1 MIRLRNFLSAISC
14 LLLITT
20 QAQAEKGGTYVF
32 MHSCQILD
40 GEGKLLRKFPGG
52 ICTYA
57 DDGSVYSSSQH
68 VLQKFSQAGTVVW
81 SKKLNSHHTIR
92 MLDQKRF
99 LLLTSS
105 FHHYKDEIARFDR
118 ISIYNTEGFEI
129 QFFDFYDHRDE
140 IDKRVGVSREYFG
153 DTWIG
158 LRELQDYLSQ
168 DEKTSFK
175 PVLHEYSHANSIYE
189 IPENKI
195 SKKIAAFT
203 KGNFIV
209 SVNGLGLIFILSRDF
224 KSILWSLPF
233 PKLTTGGSI
242 HDVQISKSGIDI
254 LYYANNHWP
263 EASAI
268 LSLNPLTK
276 KQKMIYRSSK
286 KPVFFGESQGGVQE
300 LERGQ
305 YLISQLSEK
314 FGNRIFI
321 INNEQKITWEITPT
335 QEGLTG
341 LPIIGMQDAKRVDLT
356 QFLKNNKATF

>member
-1 MIRLRNFLSAISC
+1 MAPEAKAKENAD
-14 LLLITT
+14 
-20 QAQAEKGGTYVF
+20 YVYAY
-32 MHSCQILD
+32 SCQILD
-40 GEGKLLRKFPGG
+40 SEGKLLRKFPGY

-57 DDGSVYSSSQH
+57 NDGSVYSSSQSL
-68 VLQKFSQAGTVVW
+68 LQKFSSDGALAW
-81 SKKLNSHHTIR
+81 SKKLNSHHSIR
-92 MLDQKRF
+92 MLDQKHF

-105 FHHYKDEIARFDR
+105 FHQHKGELMRFDR
-118 ISIYNTEGFEI
+118 ISIYNVEGTEI
-129 QFFDFYDHRDE
+129 QYFDFYDHLNE
-140 IDKRVGVSREYFG
+140 IGKCEAVSTEYIG
-153 DTWIG
+153 ETWIG
-158 LRELQDYLSQ
+158 LREPLAELSQ
-168 DEKTSFK
+168 DEKDNFK

-189 IPENKI
+189 ITENKI

-209 SVNGLGLIFILSRDF
+209 SVNGLGLIFILSKDF

-242 HDVQISKSGIDI
+242 HDVQISKSGSDI

-276 KQKMIYRSSK
+276 KQKTIYRSSG
-286 KPVFFGESQGGVQE
+286 KPEFFGESQGGVQE

-321 INNEQKITWEITPT
+321 VNNKRKIIWEVTPT
-335 QEGLTG
+335 QEGLFG
-341 LPIIGMQDAKRVDLT
+341 LPLVGMQDAKRIDLT
-356 QFLKNNKATF
+356 QFLKNNKATY